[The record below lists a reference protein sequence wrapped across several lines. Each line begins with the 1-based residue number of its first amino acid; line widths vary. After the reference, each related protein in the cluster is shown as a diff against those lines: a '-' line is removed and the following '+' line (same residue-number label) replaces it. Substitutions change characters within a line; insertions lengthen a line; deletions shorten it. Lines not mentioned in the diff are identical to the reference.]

1 MLLLRAREHLTC
13 IRTNILKYYICSRKS
28 LAHWV
33 GGIRRESIA
42 SKKIAETSL
51 EHALKAGVERFLLL
65 IDKLYTSS
73 IVSMEAIK
81 Q

>member
-1 MLLLRAREHLTC
+1 M
-13 IRTNILKYYICSRKS
+13 
-28 LAHWV
+28 
-33 GGIRRESIA
+33 A